1 MLSCYKDCLP
11 SWTRH
16 NVLPGASAAA
26 MFTGSATINVG
37 LSAFKDSLRNGDH
50 FAYSIQIH
58 VSIRH
63 GDFGGIYNSSMIPW
77 TSRL

>member
-1 MLSCYKDCLP
+1 
-11 SWTRH
+11 
-16 NVLPGASAAA
+16 
-26 MFTGSATINVG
+26 MFTGSAAVNVG